1 MDIRQFQTFKAVV
14 DFNSF
19 TKAAQ
24 ALQYSQATI
33 TSHIQQLE
41 EGMGVPLFDRLGKKI
56 QLTAYGRELYNYVE
70 ELLVAYA
77 KIKDI
82 SANEQSLQGEL
93 RIGASETITIYR
105 LGDILSTYRT
115 SYPGVNI
122 SFVMDDCIRLREKL
136 HEGLLDIVIT
146 LEPKFDDPN
155 LVVEPFSTERMV
167 FIGGRDHSLANIEEA
182 REECMILSGENCALR
197 RFFIRFLEAKGIAP
211 VHQLEFSSMEAIKQ
225 CVVNGLGV
233 SLMPFISVESLLDEQ
248 KVKMIPCDEPL
259 FFYAQIVYHK
269 NKWLSRAHKKFIELM
284 LESRD
289 ASLSS

>member
-1 MDIRQFQTFKAVV
+1 MEIRQFQTFKAVV

-56 QLTAYGRELYNYVE
+56 QLTAYGRELYTYVE
-70 ELLVAYA
+70 ELLVSYA

-105 LGDILSTYRT
+105 LGDILSKYRE

-122 SFVMDDCIRLREKL
+122 SFVMDDCSRLREKL
-136 HEGLLDIVIT
+136 HDGLLDIVIT
-146 LEPKFDDPN
+146 LEPKLDDPN
-155 LVVEPFSTERMV
+155 LVVEPFSTERLV
-167 FIGGRDHSLANIEEA
+167 FIGGRDHSFEKIEDA
-182 REECMILSGENCALR
+182 GEECMIFSGEHCALR
-197 RFFIRFLEAKGIAP
+197 RFFQRFLEKREIKP
-211 VHQLEFSSMEAIKQ
+211 KHHLEFSSMEAIKQ
-225 CVVNGLGV
+225 SVANGLGV
-233 SLMPFISVESLLDEQ
+233 SLMPYISVEALLNEQ
-248 KVKMIPCDEPL
+248 KVKMIACEEEL
-259 FFYAQIVYHK
+259 LFYAQIAYHK
-269 NKWLSRAHKKFIELM
+269 NKWLSRAHKKFIDLM

-289 ASLSS
+289 IG